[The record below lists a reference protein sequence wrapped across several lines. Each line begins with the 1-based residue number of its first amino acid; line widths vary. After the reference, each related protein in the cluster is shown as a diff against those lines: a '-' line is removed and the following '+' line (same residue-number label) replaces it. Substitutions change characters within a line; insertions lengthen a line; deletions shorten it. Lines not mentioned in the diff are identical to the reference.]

1 MYLLKILGE
10 WGNKIGVFI
19 VVDPIDIG
27 TKETYNISVSNLA
40 AGYNLVVHLIYIPL
54 MMKIKKFQIQEKY
67 IIFHQFYI

>member
-1 MYLLKILGE
+1 ML
-10 WGNKIGVFI
+10 
-19 VVDPIDIG
+19 IG